1 MPNSSSPSTGMVTI
15 CMDKQKYSAAA
26 GFHIQLFHSPPLQS
40 QGKAT
45 AEKQQVRQHHPTG
58 HQLDCSELFL
68 KRVFSSYYL
77 CRKLHPSL
85 SPFLLSPAS
94 YSFKFLEANRKGSQ
108 SLQEGHLPRRFCPP
122 SDSHPSSSVKLR

>member
-26 GFHIQLFHSPPLQS
+26 GFHIQLFHFPPLQS

-85 SPFLLSPAS
+85 SLLSFFLLPVIHLNFWKQTEKGASPC
-94 YSFKFLEANRKGSQ
+94 RKGTYPGDSV
-108 SLQEGHLPRRFCPP
+108 LPLTVIPAAA
-122 SDSHPSSSVKLR
+122 